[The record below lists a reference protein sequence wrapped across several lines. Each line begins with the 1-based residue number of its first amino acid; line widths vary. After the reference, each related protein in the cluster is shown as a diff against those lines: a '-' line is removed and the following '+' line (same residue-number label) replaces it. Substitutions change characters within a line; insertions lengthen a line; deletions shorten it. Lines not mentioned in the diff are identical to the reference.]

1 MLNDIKK
8 LYYSIGEVSE
18 ILDVKKYVLRY
29 WEQEFSSLSPSKN
42 SAGNR
47 VYKDKD
53 IALLKLIKYLLY
65 EKKYTIEGADEL
77 VQSMN
82 RKQVEEFASSGKL
95 PAEESTDPREV
106 ENLKN
111 VVRNIKTGLQDILK
125 ILDE

>member
-53 IALLKLIKYLLY
+53 IDLLKLIKYLLY

-77 VQSMN
+77 VQRMN
-82 RKQVEEFASSGKL
+82 RKQIEEFASTGKL
-95 PAEESTDPREV
+95 PTDESTDSREV

-111 VVRNIKTGLQDILK
+111 VVRNIKTGLQDILE